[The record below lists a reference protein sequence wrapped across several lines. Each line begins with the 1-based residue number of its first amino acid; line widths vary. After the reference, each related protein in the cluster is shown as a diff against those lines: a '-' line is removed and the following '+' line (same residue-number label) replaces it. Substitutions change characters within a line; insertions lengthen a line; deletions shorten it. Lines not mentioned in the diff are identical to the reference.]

1 MPQAVSR
8 RVVLKGASVIIARSA
23 LTGLATKPGTSAVTP
38 PIRSTYR
45 RLSGVIFTR
54 TLPFYDDAI
63 VKLYG
68 EFAREFWRALK
79 SVLSL
84 FFQKKEINKCM
95 SSLELPAK
103 WAALLP
109 AHY

>member
-23 LTGLATKPGTSAVTP
+23 LTVLATKPGTSAVTP

-45 RLSGVIFTR
+45 RMSGVIFTR
-54 TLPFYDDAI
+54 TLPFYDDAV

-68 EFAREFWRALK
+68 EFARELWRVLK
-79 SVLSL
+79 AFYPCS
-84 FFQKKEINKCM
+84 FRKGN
-95 SSLELPAK
+95 
-103 WAALLP
+103 
-109 AHY
+109 